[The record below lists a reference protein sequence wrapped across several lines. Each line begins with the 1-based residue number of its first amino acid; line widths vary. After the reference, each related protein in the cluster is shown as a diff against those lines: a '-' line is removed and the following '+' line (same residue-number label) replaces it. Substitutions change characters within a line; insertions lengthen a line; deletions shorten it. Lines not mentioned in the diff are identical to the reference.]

1 MVLIQIKLNLDRSV
15 LQSCALVHII
25 WYQIYQGWN
34 AWYKFQHGTDL
45 YTSTADTV
53 KNVNLQVQLIPQ
65 TFYPFYEKINESLI
79 FTCKPQGL
87 KLRMILIICKGENH
101 QLANIWELESSMSP
115 GALYQIGSLLFQR
128 EISWS
133 GLTSLLKKETLSSKT
148 LLVD

>member
-15 LQSCALVHII
+15 LQSCALVYII

-45 YTSTADTV
+45 YISTTDTV
-53 KNVNLQVQLIPQ
+53 KNVNLQVQLI
-65 TFYPFYEKINESLI
+65 TESPSTRFMKKLM
-79 FTCKPQGL
+79 KAWYLLVNQ
-87 KLRMILIICKGENH
+87 LRMILIICKGENH

-128 EISWS
+128 GVSWS
-133 GLTSLLKKETLSSKT
+133 GLTSLLKEETLSSKT